1 VIKTVRETV
10 TDGHGS
16 VSQGQLTA
24 AQCAMKRLILKNEDR
39 KFKLGMQVLSIAFLA
54 IQFQGQKSTNKDT
67 SSTYLTPG
75 NALE

>member
-1 VIKTVRETV
+1 
-10 TDGHGS
+10 
-16 VSQGQLTA
+16 
-24 AQCAMKRLILKNEDR
+24 MKRLILKNEDR